1 MSTNDTLDRYRQLRK
16 ILSPLRARATK
27 IFKQVRADL
36 FPGRYLSEIVRIN
49 GTYIDNPKFPLYD
62 GCTDYRVH
70 AETVQ
75 GQITDGYYL
84 RYLSMATELTDGHYQ
99 RGDVFTCEIKGAKL
113 HIPTGAT
120 TTPDN
125 RFLMESAMTPGRLRH
140 QSIYQSPVPRN
151 VPRLKGTYSTIWT
164 VYAGGYYHWLVECL
178 PRLYSLQQVGK
189 PITLLMPSDLPPVWQ
204 EMLDICLP
212 ENVTVEHPQSE
223 WVEVEN
229 FVLSNCV
236 TFKASAFI
244 PPPHLDY
251 IRGRFFAAYD
261 LPPEPEPK
269 HNIYITRR
277 HARKRFVLNEDEV
290 LDYLSRFGF
299 KPYALEYMSYREQ
312 VTLLH
317 GAKNI
322 VAPHGAGNT
331 NILFS
336 GPIALL
342 EFINAH
348 PHPHFYLMTHALGQQ
363 FYWILAGERHIN
375 SDLTVDMAQLE
386 HYVALMVDGDIRE
399 GDLP

>member
-1 MSTNDTLDRYRQLRK
+1 MTANNATGWYRQLRK
-16 ILSPLRARATK
+16 SLSPLRARATK
-27 IFKQVRADL
+27 IFKRVRADL

-49 GTYIDNPKFPLYD
+49 GTNIDNPRFPVFD
-62 GCTDYRVH
+62 DYTNYQVH
-70 AETVQ
+70 AEAVE
-75 GQITDGYYL
+75 GQIADDYHL
-84 RYLSMATELTDGHYQ
+84 RYLSMATELTDGHYR
-99 RGDVFTCEIKGAKL
+99 RGDVFTCEIKNARL

-125 RFLMESAMTPGRLRH
+125 RFLMESALAPGRL
-140 QSIYQSPVPRN
+140 QLQPIYQSPVPRN
-151 VPRLKGTYSTIWT
+151 VPRLTGTYSTIWT
-164 VYAGGYYHWLVECL
+164 VTANNYYHWLVECL

-251 IRGRFFAAYD
+251 VRKRFFAAYD

-269 HNIYITRR
+269 HNIYITRK

-290 LDYLSRFGF
+290 LDYLSQFGF
-299 KPYALEYMSYREQ
+299 EPYALEHMSYREQ

-336 GPIALL
+336 GPITLL
-342 EFINAH
+342 EFINAY
-348 PHPHFYLMTHALGQQ
+348 PKPHFYLMTHALGQQ

-375 SDLTVDMAQLE
+375 SDLSVDMAQLK
-386 HYVALMVDGDIRE
+386 HYVALMMDGDSGE
-399 GDLP
+399 GEPT